1 MSSIKFSII
10 IPCYNAEPYIYM
22 LLKVLDT
29 QVTNEVEVI
38 LIDDGSK
45 KPVKADYKWL
55 KVVRQRNRG
64 ISKTRNR
71 GLEMAHGELVAF
83 IDADDLVAENY
94 VEYILSRID
103 EEWDYMDLSWKSL
116 EDDHFYFKL
125 RNDRDSLTNPS
136 ASTRVFRRSFIGDN
150 RFPEKK
156 DACEDE
162 HFTRHLG
169 LKKARHICATDFMYF
184 YRTST
189 PDSNSKRFLRGECN
203 TKRIVYF
210 FKEITS
216 EMSYLIDEIRKEDE
230 INEIIVMT
238 NNNALSELEDY
249 AQVMAPTTLNVYEKR
264 GEETKLLT
272 LIPRT
277 ENAQVVLYLSQ
288 SHIVGGIETFLV
300 SFCNQ
305 MKSYYDIVVVYDS
318 MASNLLYKL
327 SSCVKVLKN
336 DYKNMISCDSLIMV
350 RILDNIP
357 PNIKY
362 KKCIRMA
369 HCIKQEPSWIIKKD
383 CDFVVNVSQ
392 ASKDSFGEEAAGSTV
407 IHNLTY
413 SEENERC
420 LLLVS
425 AIRVGA
431 VDKLGNDYR
440 CVQFAQKLNALKI
453 PFIWIYFG
461 DKPMPKT
468 PDNMLY
474 GGLKENMRPYIR
486 RADYLVQLSGS
497 EAFSYSLLE
506 SLEEHTPVIVTP
518 LEQNKDMKIVDG
530 ENAYVFPFEVS
541 EWTDDMIK
549 RIVQIPQFEYK
560 HDNEA
565 IVKQWRTLLG
575 KSKPKGN
582 YKPISQV
589 EVIVSQEYFD
599 LQLKETLKP
608 KEKRIMPLQRAIE
621 LKEKGLVEITGGF

>member
-1 MSSIKFSII
+1 MVKLSII
-10 IPCYNAEPYIYM
+10 IPAYNAEPYVYM
-22 LLKVLDT
+22 LLKVLDA
-29 QVTNEVEVI
+29 QITNEVEVI

-45 KPVKADYKWL
+45 KPVKTDYKWL
-55 KVVRQRNRG
+55 KVVRQKNRG

-71 GLEMAHGELVAF
+71 GLEMARGELIAF

-103 EEWDYMDLSWKSL
+103 EEWDYLDLSWKSL
-116 EDDHFYFKL
+116 EDNHFYFKL
-125 RNDRDSLTNPS
+125 KSDKDALANPS

-169 LKKARHICATDFMYF
+169 LKKAKHICATDFMYF

-230 INEIIVMT
+230 INEVIVMT
-238 NNNALSELEDY
+238 NNNALPELEKY

-277 ENAQVVLYLSQ
+277 ENTQVVLYLSQ

-305 MKSYYDIVVVYDS
+305 MKSYYDIIVVYDS

-327 SSCVKVLKN
+327 SSCVKVIKN
-336 DYKNMISCDSLIMV
+336 DYKNTISCDSLIMV

-392 ASKDSFGEEAAGSTV
+392 ASKDSFGDEAAGSTV

-431 VDKLGNDYR
+431 VDKQGNDYR

-453 PFIWIYFG
+453 PFIWVYFG

-549 RIVQIPQFEYK
+549 RIVQIPQFDYK

-608 KEKRIMPLQRAIE
+608 KDKKIMPLQRAIE
-621 LKEKGLVEITGGF
+621 LKDKGLVEITGGF

>member
-1 MSSIKFSII
+1 MIKLSII
-10 IPCYNAEPYIYM
+10 IPTYNAEPYIYM
-22 LLKVLDT
+22 LLKILDPQIT
-29 QVTNEVEVI
+29 DDVEVI
-38 LIDDGSK
+38 LIDDGSQ

-55 KVVRQRNRG
+55 KVVRQSNKG

-71 GLEMAHGELVAF
+71 GLEMARGELVTF

-116 EDDHFYFKL
+116 EDDHFWFKL
-125 RNDRDSLTNPS
+125 RNDDDALTNPS

-169 LKKARHICATDFMYF
+169 LKKAKHICATDFMYF

-238 NNNALSELEDY
+238 NNNALPELENY
-249 AQVMAPTTLNVYEKR
+249 AQVMPPTTLNVYEKR

-277 ENAQVVLYLSQ
+277 ENTQIVLFLSQ

-318 MASNLLYKL
+318 MASNLLCKL
-327 SSCVKVLKN
+327 SSCVKVIKN
-336 DYKNMISCDSLIMV
+336 DYKNTISCDSLIMV

-362 KKCIRMA
+362 KKCIRMV

-383 CDFVVNVSQ
+383 CDFIVNVSQ
-392 ASKDSFGEEAAGSTV
+392 ASKDSFGDEAAGSTV

-420 LLLVS
+420 ILLVS

-431 VDKLGNDYR
+431 VDKQGNDYR
-440 CVQFAQKLNALKI
+440 CVQFAQKLNTLKI

-530 ENAYVFPFEVS
+530 KNAYVFPFEVS
-541 EWTDDMIK
+541 EWTDEMIK
-549 RIVQIPQFEYK
+549 RIVQIPQFDYK

-575 KSKPKGN
+575 KSNPKGN
-582 YKPISQV
+582 YKPVSQV

-599 LQLKETLKP
+599 LRLKENMRP
-608 KEKRIMPLQRAIE
+608 KEHRIMPLERAKE
-621 LKEKGLVEITGGF
+621 LQDKGLVEITGGF